1 MKKRHKFT
9 LVFVF
14 LCMLLTYLAYY
25 MIQDGSALAVDSKI
39 EKGRVS
45 LPELDAQ
52 EFIVKLK
59 GEWKYYD
66 SKRLDEISEASTST
80 LVVIPENQ
88 NTSNNKQFYRYG
100 TYTMEISNLTPN
112 KAYGIYSGSQV
123 TAFNLYANNLL
134 VFSNGRMSDSQNS
147 HVSEWKPKAG
157 TIYSDNEGNIRLA
170 VEISNYEYPDGLFWT
185 PMQIG
190 QPDLI
195 FNDYYNKRVID
206 IAFLIGF
213 LIIFFLLISFY
224 FMIKYDSSVIYLA
237 ILVLIMFA
245 RLSVTSSRP
254 IMYIG
259 SGISWDWMVRLE
271 YMSGYMILPVFTL
284 MMLSRTSYLKGK
296 WVQKIVF
303 FLCFFISVF
312 VGLSNHDVYSRF
324 LDVYL
329 WTALIVLFGLI
340 IVSVRN
346 FWKNAFVR
354 NMFFL
359 VSINFSIALIYQ
371 ISGELISY
379 VPVAIFNAI
388 IAMTAIVLNSFV
400 SKIKENELLAMSAMI
415 DPLTGL
421 YNRLYFDEL
430 GKESLNEIVP
440 HKLYVMFLDL
450 DGFKSINDTYGHEEG
465 DYILQTISRRLRQ
478 SLRNDDVI
486 IRYGGDEFIIL
497 LNLKKEEDIKKAAKR
512 ILNQVA
518 IIEESS
524 EKQYALSASI
534 GIAHY
539 DFSTG
544 LTLEDY
550 VRLSDQAMYKVKEQ
564 GGGAYIIV

>member
-1 MKKRHKFT
+1 MKKRYKFT
-9 LVFVF
+9 LIFVF
-14 LCMLLTYLAYY
+14 LCMLLTYLGYY
-25 MIQDGSALAVDSKI
+25 MIQDGSVTTVDAKI
-39 EKGRVS
+39 ENGQVG
-45 LPELDAQ
+45 LPELDSKKI
-52 EFIVKLK
+52 IVKLK

-66 SKRLDEISEASTST
+66 AKRLDEISDVSTNT
-80 LVVIPENQ
+80 LITIPENRGT
-88 NTSNNKQFYRYG
+88 NTNKHFYRYG
-100 TYTMEISNLTPN
+100 TYTMEISDLTPN
-112 KAYGIYSGSQV
+112 TAYAIYSGSQV
-123 TAFNLYANNLL
+123 TAFNLYANDLL
-134 VFSNGRMSDSQNS
+134 VFSNGTMSDDKNS
-147 HVSEWKPKAG
+147 HVSEWKAKAG
-157 TIYSDNEGNIRLA
+157 TIYSNGEGNIRLA

-195 FNDYYNKRVID
+195 FNDYNNKRVID
-206 IAFLIGF
+206 VAFLIGF
-213 LIIFFLLISFY
+213 LIIFFVLISFY
-224 FMIKYDSSVIYLA
+224 FIIKYDSSVIYLA
-237 ILVLIMFA
+237 ILNMIMFT

-259 SGISWDWMVRLE
+259 SGISWDWLVRLE

-284 MMLSRTSYLKGK
+284 MMLSRTPYIKGK

-303 FLCFFISVF
+303 FLCLFIAVF
-312 VGLSNHDVYSRF
+312 VGLNSHDVYSRF
-324 LDVYL
+324 LDIYL
-329 WTALIVLFGLI
+329 WIALIVLFSLI
-340 IVSVRN
+340 IISARN
-346 FWKNAFVR
+346 FWKNVFVR

-359 VSINFSIALIYQ
+359 VSINFLIALIYQ
-371 ISGELISY
+371 ISDELISY
-379 VPVAIFNAI
+379 VPVAIFNAM

-478 SLRNDDVI
+478 SLRNDDII
-486 IRYGGDEFIIL
+486 IRYGGDEFVIL
-497 LNLKKEEDIKKAAKR
+497 LNLKKEEEIKKAAKR
-512 ILNQVA
+512 VLDQITIVETSNN
-518 IIEESS
+518 
-524 EKQYALSASI
+524 KQYALSASI

-539 DFSTG
+539 DFSRG